1 VRHAGVSVGILKR
14 TNRSHWWL
22 VAQVSK

>member
-1 VRHAGVSVGILKR
+1 VRHAGVTVGILKR

-22 VAQVSK
+22 VAKVSK